1 MPVQMQLTGGQR
13 NEITQAKALLEH
25 CRLQLSRGRPR
36 LRPQVLIADKG
47 YDSQPLRQWLGK
59 RGVKANIAERKLP
72 EGKKRRRKGRKPTFD
87 AQLYRQR
94 NVIERSFG
102 RIKECRR
109 VATRYDKLDKV
120 YLSFVNWAF
129 IYSILKR
136 HFSDTP

>member
-1 MPVQMQLTGGQR
+1 MRLTAGQR
-13 NEITQAKALLEH
+13 NEITQAKGLLEQCH
-25 CRLQLSRGRPR
+25 LQLARGRPR
-36 LRPQVLIADKG
+36 LKPRVLIADKG

-59 RGVKANIAERKLP
+59 RGVKANIAERELP
-72 EGKKRRRKGRKPTFD
+72 EGKKRRRRGRRPTFD

-109 VATRYDKLDKV
+109 VATRYDKLEKV

-129 IYSILKR
+129 IYSILNR
-136 HFSDTP
+136 YFP

>member
-1 MPVQMQLTGGQR
+1 MLLTSGQR
-13 NEITQAKALLEH
+13 NEITQAKSLLEQCH
-25 CRLQLSRGRPR
+25 LQLRRGRPR
-36 LRPQVLIADKG
+36 LKPRVLIADKG

-59 RGVKANIAERKLP
+59 RGVKANIAERELP
-72 EGKKRRRKGRKPTFD
+72 EGKKRRRRGRKPTFD
-87 AQLYRQR
+87 SQLYRQR

-109 VATRYDKLDKV
+109 VATRYDKLEKV

-129 IYSILKR
+129 IYAILKR

>member
-1 MPVQMQLTGGQR
+1 
-13 NEITQAKALLEH
+13 
-25 CRLQLSRGRPR
+25 
-36 LRPQVLIADKG
+36 VLIADKG

-59 RGVKANIAERKLP
+59 RGVKANIAERELP
-72 EGKKRRRKGRKPTFD
+72 EGKKRRRRGRKPTFD
-87 AQLYRQR
+87 TQLYRQR

-129 IYSILKR
+129 IYSFLKR

>member
-1 MPVQMQLTGGQR
+1 MLLTSGQR
-13 NEITQAKALLEH
+13 NEITQAKSLLEQCH
-25 CRLQLSRGRPR
+25 LQLRRGRPR
-36 LRPQVLIADKG
+36 LKPRVLIADKG

-59 RGVKANIAERKLP
+59 RGVKANIAERELP
-72 EGKKRRRKGRKPTFD
+72 GGKKRRRRGRKPTFD
-87 AQLYRQR
+87 SQLYRQR

-109 VATRYDKLDKV
+109 VATRYDKLEKV

-129 IYSILKR
+129 IYAILKR